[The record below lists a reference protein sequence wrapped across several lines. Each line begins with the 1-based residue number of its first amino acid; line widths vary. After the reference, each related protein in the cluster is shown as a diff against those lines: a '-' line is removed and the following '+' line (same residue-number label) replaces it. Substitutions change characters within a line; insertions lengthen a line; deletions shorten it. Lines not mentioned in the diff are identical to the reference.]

1 MSATVTAQPLPA
13 PMPATPGAADVPRPW
28 LAQVLLDTVGRTG
41 ARVGLAWIFAVGFFA
56 VFAPFVANSHPYF
69 LRTTEPLLVRQYGAV
84 SSPLLRH
91 LDGVD
96 VTLPILAVAALVL
109 WLSGRGLATRH
120 KFLIFTAVLLSVAAL
135 AHWRPLASWFGEVF
149 QSMGKSGSRAWSLG
163 KMVAVGF
170 MLAIDAGLVV
180 WIFLGSSIPGR
191 VKVIT
196 SGVLVLLAVLLVVFP
211 VDPPLL
217 SNYSQY
223 REAEAAGQV
232 QSVVRAPVPY
242 SPVDRLRDQFTAD
255 RPHPW
260 PPGREHWLG
269 TEGYGSDILSRMI
282 HACRIAMAVGFIA
295 TGIAVVIGSVV
306 GGVMGYFVGW
316 IDLIGM
322 RVVEIFNSIPTL
334 YLLLAFV
341 AFFGRNLYM
350 MMVIIGLTT
359 WVGDARFV
367 RAEFLRIRNQDFVH
381 AARAAGLPLGSIL
394 FRHMLPNAMAP
405 LLVSASFGVAWAI
418 LYESTLSFLGLGLID
433 EPSWGSMLNQAT
445 GAAGNFYWWLAT
457 FPGLAIFLT
466 VFAYNLIGEAVR
478 DALDPKLKNT

>member
-1 MSATVTAQPLPA
+1 MSATATQPLPTTTPAA
-13 PMPATPGAADVPRPW
+13 PEGAAAVPTPW

-41 ARVGLAWIFAVGFFA
+41 ARVGLAWIFAVAFFA
-56 VFAPFVANSHPYF
+56 VFGPFVANSHPFY
-69 LRTTEPLLVRQYGAV
+69 LRTSDPVIVRQYGAA

-96 VTLPILAVAALVL
+96 VALPILAVAAVVL
-109 WLSGRGLATRH
+109 WFSRTLATRH
-120 KFLIFTAVLLSVAAL
+120 KLLVFTAAL
-135 AHWRPLASWFGEVF
+135 AAVVPMTHWRPLAAWFVETT
-149 QSMGKSGSRAWSLG
+149 RAPERGTATLKLICVG
-163 KMVAVGF
+163 GTLAAAAAAVAWV
-170 MLAIDAGLVV
+170 LLVTAV
-180 WIFLGSSIPGR
+180 PR
-191 VKVIT
+191 RAKAVT
-196 SGVLVLLAVLLVVFP
+196 AGVLVALALLLVAFP

-223 REAEAAGQV
+223 REAEAGGRV
-232 QSVVRAPVPY
+232 QSVVRAPIPY
-242 SPVDRLRDQFTAD
+242 SPVDRLRDQFVVD

-260 PPGREHWLG
+260 PPSRQHWMG
-269 TEGYGSDILSRMI
+269 TERNGGDILSRMI

-295 TGIAVVIGSVV
+295 TGIAVVIGSII

-316 IDLIGM
+316 VDLIGM
-322 RVVEIFNSIPTL
+322 RVVEIFNSVPTL

-381 AARAAGLPLGSIL
+381 AARASGLPLTSIL

-466 VFAYNLIGEAVR
+466 VFAYNLIGEALR
-478 DALDPKLKNT
+478 DALDPKLRGVG